1 MSLRLDFTVRRAG
14 FALRVDTTIDAGR
27 TLAVIGANGAG
38 KTTLLKSIA
47 GLVPVDEG
55 SISLD
60 DHIVDDADTDQF
72 VPPERRDVGVMFQ
85 DYLLFDH
92 LSMLENVAF
101 GPRARG
107 VRKAEARERAR
118 EMIASVGLSH
128 LVDHRPPELSGGQRQ
143 RVALLRALATRPR
156 VLLLDE
162 PLAAIDPAARAELRA
177 SLVERIAEFD
187 GITLVVTH
195 DASDVAAMAERVI
208 VLDSGNVV
216 WDGPVTDDRWRSR

>member
-1 MSLRLDFTVRRAG
+1 MSLRLDFTVRRAD

-27 TLAVIGANGAG
+27 TVAVIGANGAG

-47 GLVPVDEG
+47 GLVAVDEG
-55 SISLD
+55 RI
-60 DHIVDDADTDQF
+60 IVDDGVLDAADDDEF
-72 VPPERRDVGVMFQ
+72 VAPERRDVGVMFQ

-107 VRKAEARERAR
+107 VRKAEARDRAR
-118 EMIASVGLSH
+118 KMIASVGLSH
-128 LVDHRPPELSGGQRQ
+128 LVDRRPPELSGGQRQ

-177 SLVERIAEFD
+177 SLVERITEFD
-187 GITLVVTH
+187 GVTLVVTH
-195 DASDVAAMAERVI
+195 DPADVAAMAERVI

-216 WDGPVTDDRWRSR
+216 WDGPVTDDGWRSR